1 MTPALR
7 MEDLFETA
15 VGLAHEGRVMDSGL
29 PELLDLAL
37 FVREKREVR
46 GPFSPGVLQ
55 RAMLAPLARI
65 RQGARAGRPLRSTE
79 AGGHL
84 RRTERQPQPQQ
95 RARRQAG
102 PPPL

>member
-29 PELLDLAL
+29 PKLLDLAL
-37 FVREKREVR
+37 FVREFKREVR
-46 GPFSPGVLQ
+46 GPFRLGALQ

-65 RQGARAGRPLRSTE
+65 G
-79 AGGHL
+79 
-84 RRTERQPQPQQ
+84 
-95 RARRQAG
+95 RARGLADRYGALK
-102 PPPL
+102 PAVT